1 MNEHGGWSFDAEPH
15 EVMPVIRVLVVDD
28 HALVRE
34 GIRHVLSGNGFEVV
48 GEAGGG
54 DEAIALA
61 ERLVPD
67 VVVLDISMPR
77 GNGLEV
83 APVLRERVP
92 GARVL
97 MLSVYDREEYVLQS
111 VRAGAH
117 GYLLKDSAATE
128 LRQAI
133 RAVHRGE
140 EYFSAPIAHRLRAA
154 VRGQA
159 GELPGPLE
167 VLTGREREVL
177 VGIALG
183 RTNKEI
189 AGELGISHRTVETH
203 RESLMRKL
211 GIKTVAGLTKL
222 ALETGLVSG

>member
-1 MNEHGGWSFDAEPH
+1 MHHSP
-15 EVMPVIRVLVVDD
+15 IKVLVADD
-28 HALVRE
+28 HTVVRE
-34 GIRHVLSGNGFEVV
+34 GIRHVLDGEPGFIIVA
-48 GEAGGG
+48 EAATAA
-54 DEAIALA
+54 EAVRLA
-61 ERLVPD
+61 EVEKPD
-67 VVVLDISMPR
+67 VVLLDITMPGESGLQAAVRIRKLVPETRILILSMHDNP
-77 GNGLEV
+77 
-83 APVLRERVP
+83 
-92 GARVL
+92 
-97 MLSVYDREEYVLQS
+97 EYVLES

-133 RAVHRGE
+133 RAVHQGE

-159 GELPGPLE
+159 GELPGPLD

-189 AGELGISHRTVETH
+189 ASELGISHRTVETH

-222 ALETGLVSG
+222 ALETGLVSR

>member
-1 MNEHGGWSFDAEPH
+1 MLHSP
-15 EVMPVIRVLVVDD
+15 IKVLVADD
-28 HALVRE
+28 HTVVRE
-34 GIRHVLSGNGFEVV
+34 GIRHVLEGEPGFMIVA
-48 GEAGGG
+48 EAATAA
-54 DEAIALA
+54 EAVRLA
-61 ERLVPD
+61 EAKQPD
-67 VVVLDISMPR
+67 VVLLDITMPGESGLQAAARIRKLVPETRILILSMHDNP
-77 GNGLEV
+77 
-83 APVLRERVP
+83 
-92 GARVL
+92 
-97 MLSVYDREEYVLQS
+97 EYVLES

-128 LRQAI
+128 LRRAI
-133 RAVHRGE
+133 RVVRQGE

-159 GELPGPLE
+159 GDLPGPLD

-189 AGELGISHRTVETH
+189 ASELGISHRTVETH

-222 ALETGLVSG
+222 ALETGLVSR

>member
-1 MNEHGGWSFDAEPH
+1 MHHSS
-15 EVMPVIRVLVVDD
+15 IKVLVADD
-28 HALVRE
+28 HTVVRE
-34 GIRHVLSGNGFEVV
+34 GIRHVLDGEPGFTIVA
-48 GEAGGG
+48 EAATAA
-54 DEAIALA
+54 EAVRLA
-61 ERLVPD
+61 EAEKPD
-67 VVVLDISMPR
+67 VVLLDITMP
-77 GNGLEV
+77 GESGLQAAV
-83 APVLRERVP
+83 RMRKLVP
-92 GARVL
+92 GTRIL
-97 MLSVYDREEYVLQS
+97 ILSMHDNPEYVLES

-133 RAVHRGE
+133 RAVHQGE

-159 GELPGPLE
+159 GELPGPLD

-189 AGELGISHRTVETH
+189 ASELGISHRTVETH

-222 ALETGLVSG
+222 ALETGLVSR

>member
-1 MNEHGGWSFDAEPH
+1 MHHSS
-15 EVMPVIRVLVVDD
+15 IRVLVADD
-28 HALVRE
+28 HTVVRE
-34 GIRHVLSGNGFEVV
+34 GIRHVLDGEPGFTIVA
-48 GEAGGG
+48 EAATAA
-54 DEAIALA
+54 EAVRLA
-61 ERLVPD
+61 EAEKPD
-67 VVVLDISMPR
+67 VVLLDITMPGESGLQAAVRMRKLVPETRILILSMHDNP
-77 GNGLEV
+77 
-83 APVLRERVP
+83 
-92 GARVL
+92 
-97 MLSVYDREEYVLQS
+97 EYVLES

-133 RAVHRGE
+133 RAVHQGE

-159 GELPGPLE
+159 GELPGPLD

-189 AGELGISHRTVETH
+189 ASELGISHRTVETH

-222 ALETGLVSG
+222 ALETGLVSR